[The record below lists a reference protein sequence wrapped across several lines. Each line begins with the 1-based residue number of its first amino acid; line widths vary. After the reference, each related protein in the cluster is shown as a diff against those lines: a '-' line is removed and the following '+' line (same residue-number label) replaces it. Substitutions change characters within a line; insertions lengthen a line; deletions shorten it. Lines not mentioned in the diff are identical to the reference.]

1 MADVIRKALQTIILY
16 RDGSQKM
23 VTPGEIVTLTEKEHN
38 ELRQINPDCLGK
50 LDEAELALLEKT
62 EFRSVIIFT
71 RTRMGAD
78 RIAHG
83 IRVLRRQTRQL
94 DNAVMC
100 ARRMDSEGRN
110 PA

>member
-38 ELRQINPDCLGK
+38 ELRQINPECMGK

-62 EFRSVIIFT
+62 TASDSKAEQDKTESKAEPDKTQGKGGKAGT
-71 RTRMGAD
+71 RGKEEE
-78 RIAHG
+78 
-83 IRVLRRQTRQL
+83 L
-94 DNAVMC
+94 
-100 ARRMDSEGRN
+100 
-110 PA
+110 

>member
-62 EFRSVIIFT
+62 TASDSKAEPDKTQGKAEPDKTQGEAEPDKTQGKGGKAGT
-71 RTRMGAD
+71 RAKEEE
-78 RIAHG
+78 
-83 IRVLRRQTRQL
+83 L
-94 DNAVMC
+94 
-100 ARRMDSEGRN
+100 
-110 PA
+110 

>member
-23 VTPGEIVTLTEKEHN
+23 VAPGEIVTLTEKEHN

-62 EFRSVIIFT
+62 TASDSKAEQDKTESKAEPDKTQGKGGKAGT
-71 RTRMGAD
+71 RGKEEE
-78 RIAHG
+78 
-83 IRVLRRQTRQL
+83 L
-94 DNAVMC
+94 
-100 ARRMDSEGRN
+100 
-110 PA
+110 

>member
-1 MADVIRKALQTIILY
+1 MTDVIRKALQTIILY

-62 EFRSVIIFT
+62 TASDSKAEHDKTQGKAEPDKTQGKGGKAGT
-71 RTRMGAD
+71 RAKEEE
-78 RIAHG
+78 
-83 IRVLRRQTRQL
+83 L
-94 DNAVMC
+94 
-100 ARRMDSEGRN
+100 
-110 PA
+110 

>member
-38 ELRQINPDCLGK
+38 ELRQINPECMGK

-62 EFRSVIIFT
+62 AASDSKTEDKTDSKAEPDKTQGKGGKAGT
-71 RTRMGAD
+71 RAKEEE
-78 RIAHG
+78 
-83 IRVLRRQTRQL
+83 L
-94 DNAVMC
+94 
-100 ARRMDSEGRN
+100 
-110 PA
+110 

>member
-62 EFRSVIIFT
+62 TASDSKAEQDKTESKAEPDKTQGKGGKAGT
-71 RTRMGAD
+71 RGKEEE
-78 RIAHG
+78 
-83 IRVLRRQTRQL
+83 L
-94 DNAVMC
+94 
-100 ARRMDSEGRN
+100 
-110 PA
+110 

>member
-38 ELRQINPDCLGK
+38 ELRQINPECMGK

-62 EFRSVIIFT
+62 TAS
-71 RTRMGAD
+71 
-78 RIAHG
+78 
-83 IRVLRRQTRQL
+83 
-94 DNAVMC
+94 
-100 ARRMDSEGRN
+100 DSKAEQDKTESKAEPDKTQGKGGKAGGRGKEEEL
-110 PA
+110 

>member
-16 RDGSQKM
+16 RAGSQKM

-62 EFRSVIIFT
+62 TASDGKAEPDKTQGKGGKAGT
-71 RTRMGAD
+71 RAKEEE
-78 RIAHG
+78 
-83 IRVLRRQTRQL
+83 L
-94 DNAVMC
+94 
-100 ARRMDSEGRN
+100 
-110 PA
+110 

>member
-23 VTPGEIVTLTEKEHN
+23 VVPGEIVTLTEKEHN

-62 EFRSVIIFT
+62 AASDSKTEDKTDSKAEPDKTQGKGGKAGT
-71 RTRMGAD
+71 RAKEEE
-78 RIAHG
+78 
-83 IRVLRRQTRQL
+83 L
-94 DNAVMC
+94 
-100 ARRMDSEGRN
+100 
-110 PA
+110 

>member
-50 LDEAELALLEKT
+50 LDEAEVALIEKK
-62 EFRSVIIFT
+62 EA
-71 RTRMGAD
+71 AD
-78 RIAHG
+78 QA
-83 IRVLRRQTRQL
+83 
-94 DNAVMC
+94 A
-100 ARRMDSEGRN
+100 AK
-110 PA
+110 PANKKASNKDRPEEDL

>member
-23 VTPGEIVTLTEKEHN
+23 VAPGEIVTLTEKEHN

-62 EFRSVIIFT
+62 TASDSKAEPDKTHGKEPDKTQGKGGKAGT
-71 RTRMGAD
+71 RGKEEE
-78 RIAHG
+78 
-83 IRVLRRQTRQL
+83 L
-94 DNAVMC
+94 
-100 ARRMDSEGRN
+100 
-110 PA
+110 

>member
-38 ELRQINPDCLGK
+38 ELRQINQDCLGK

-62 EFRSVIIFT
+62 TASDNKA
-71 RTRMGAD
+71 AD
-78 RIAHG
+78 QGGR
-83 IRVLRRQTRQL
+83 
-94 DNAVMC
+94 DNKA
-100 ARRMDSEGRN
+100 ADQGGSKAEPDKTQGKGGKAGGRGKEEEL
-110 PA
+110 

>member
-38 ELRQINPDCLGK
+38 ELRQINPECMGK

-62 EFRSVIIFT
+62 TASDSKAEQDKTESKAEQDKTQGKGGKAGT
-71 RTRMGAD
+71 RGKEEE
-78 RIAHG
+78 
-83 IRVLRRQTRQL
+83 L
-94 DNAVMC
+94 
-100 ARRMDSEGRN
+100 
-110 PA
+110 

>member
-23 VTPGEIVTLTEKEHN
+23 VAPGEIVTLTEKEHN

-62 EFRSVIIFT
+62 TASDSKAADQDGSKAADQDGSKAEPDKTQGKGGKAGT
-71 RTRMGAD
+71 RAKEEE
-78 RIAHG
+78 
-83 IRVLRRQTRQL
+83 L
-94 DNAVMC
+94 
-100 ARRMDSEGRN
+100 
-110 PA
+110 

>member
-23 VTPGEIVTLTEKEHN
+23 VAPGEIVTLTEKEHN

-62 EFRSVIIFT
+62 TASDSKAEHDKTQGKAEPDKTQGKGGKAGT
-71 RTRMGAD
+71 RAKEEE
-78 RIAHG
+78 
-83 IRVLRRQTRQL
+83 L
-94 DNAVMC
+94 
-100 ARRMDSEGRN
+100 
-110 PA
+110 

>member
-23 VTPGEIVTLTEKEHN
+23 VAPGEIVTLTEKEHN

-62 EFRSVIIFT
+62 TASDSKAADQDGSKAEPDKTQGKGGKAGT
-71 RTRMGAD
+71 RAKEEE
-78 RIAHG
+78 
-83 IRVLRRQTRQL
+83 L
-94 DNAVMC
+94 
-100 ARRMDSEGRN
+100 
-110 PA
+110 

>member
-38 ELRQINPDCLGK
+38 ELRQINPECMGK

-62 EFRSVIIFT
+62 TASDSKAEHDKTQGKGGKAGT
-71 RTRMGAD
+71 RAKEEE
-78 RIAHG
+78 
-83 IRVLRRQTRQL
+83 L
-94 DNAVMC
+94 
-100 ARRMDSEGRN
+100 
-110 PA
+110 

>member
-23 VTPGEIVTLTEKEHN
+23 VAPGEIVTLTEKEHN

-62 EFRSVIIFT
+62 TAS
-71 RTRMGAD
+71 
-78 RIAHG
+78 
-83 IRVLRRQTRQL
+83 
-94 DNAVMC
+94 
-100 ARRMDSEGRN
+100 DSKAGPDETQGKGGK
-110 PA
+110 AGTQGKGGKAGTQGKEEEL